1 MKENFVTIFDKNY
14 IPQGL
19 ALYESLENNL
29 SNFKLWVICVDKITA
44 SFLEKI
50 KKKNIGIISPEK
62 FETEELKK
70 IKSKRSKAEYC
81 WTLTPQ
87 APKIVFDRDREIS
100 RVTYLDADM
109 FFFKSPSII
118 FEEFEN
124 SKKSVL
130 ITEHDFDVNNK
141 YKEKLFGK
149 YIVQFIIFKRNDSDK
164 VSNWWAQKCLEN
176 CSEITTNNLI
186 GDQGYLNDWEIRF
199 DNEVHVLKNNNSFRS
214 TWNIGKLNINELV
227 AWHFHGLRVINNN
240 LVQIH
245 GEKKLDQKVFIHL
258 YKPYLKI
265 LEKYI
270 KILDHK
276 INYNRFDKSFLNNS
290 LRKFYLYLIKKKIL
304 KNLRYHVF

>member
-29 SNFKLWVICVDKITA
+29 SNFKLWVICVDKTTA

-50 KKKNIGIISPEK
+50 KKKNISIISPEQ
-62 FETEELKK
+62 FETEELKI

-227 AWHFHGLRVINNN
+227 AWHFHGLKVINNN

-290 LRKFYLYLIKKKIL
+290 LRKFHLYLIKKKIL